1 MRVGR
6 PGAVGIHLGMDVL
19 NPAKSRRTTMRCIG
33 LVCSISNSVT
43 GAVLA
48 VDAEP
53 VAPGPAGG
61 GRVRRGEQPVV
72 GVGGRE
78 AGDHPVGHPG
88 LVLGGRFGVGEPG
101 RLGGGADGHTDAEH
115 SGQPGGVEGELVG
128 GAHGGQA
135 SS

>member
-1 MRVGR
+1 MEVLE
-6 PGAVGIHLGMDVL
+6 PGEVAAHDDQVHRLGVL
-19 NPAKSRRTTMRCIG
+19 DLELGDRS
-33 LVCSISNSVT
+33 
-43 GAVLA
+43 VLA

-53 VAPGPAGG
+53 VAPGTAGG

-78 AGDHPVGHPG
+78 AGDHPLGHPG
-88 LVLGGRFGVGEPG
+88 LVLGGGFGVGEPG